1 MNTTVKAIFI
11 SIGSLFTALFLI
23 FAIGMCTPGFRN
35 MMFRVWNVVPNE
47 QYVEKANSESSLTEE
62 LRTCNQELTQLTSEK
77 ETLLAQ
83 VANLDATNESQ
94 AEQIADY
101 EAQIAHL
108 DNQITTLEQRIA
120 TISARVA
127 NGTISYAN
135 TFVNVDMPYFDDNGN
150 YLHHGGYGSIGVNTM
165 WYRTGSDVI
174 NEYNNQ
180 FRDAAQKTLTALQ
193 SNYTVHLNVHEEYN
207 VTLDNGGYSFMGGI
221 NTGSYNLSRDAT
233 ATDKITIDGQEID
246 INDFESLIEANRNYT
261 MTFNIEYEL
270 GANNRVS
277 NVVYI
282 LNVNYQ

>member
-23 FAIGMCTPGFRN
+23 FAIGMCTPGFRQA
-35 MMFRVWNVVPNE
+35 MFRVWNVVPNE

-83 VANLDATNESQ
+83 VATLDATNESQ

-127 NGTISYAN
+127 NGTISYVD
-135 TFVNVDMPYFDDNGN
+135 TRVNIDMPYYDDNGN
-150 YLHHGGYGSIGVNTM
+150 YMHHIGYSSNGVNDI
-165 WYRTGSDVI
+165 WYRLGIDLI
-174 NEYNNQ
+174 NEYNNNYRNAGQ
-180 FRDAAQKTLTALQ
+180 NTLTALQ
-193 SNYTVHLNVHEEYN
+193 SNYSIRIHTYDEYN
-207 VTLDNGGYSFMGGI
+207 VTLDNGNSFMGNVNG
-221 NTGSYNLSRDAT
+221 TSYRVLSDAT
-233 ATDKITIDGQEID
+233 IVDKITIEGQEID
-246 INDFESLIEANRNYT
+246 INEFENLIDANRNYT
-261 MTFNIEYEL
+261 MTFDIEYEL
-270 GANNRVS
+270 DANNRVTS
-277 NVVYI
+277 IAYTLHVFN
-282 LNVNYQ
+282 Q

>member
-47 QYVEKANSESSLTEE
+47 QYIEKANSESSLTEE

-120 TISARVA
+120 TISAKVA
-127 NGTISYAN
+127 NGTISYVD
-135 TFVNVDMPYFDDNGN
+135 TRVNIDIPYYDDNGN
-150 YLHHGGYGSIGVNTM
+150 YMHHIGYSSNGVNDI
-165 WYRTGSDVI
+165 WYRSGIDLI
-174 NEYNNQ
+174 NEYNNNYRNAGQ
-180 FRDAAQKTLTALQ
+180 NTLAALQ
-193 SNYTVHLNVHEEYN
+193 SNYAIRIHTYDEYN
-207 VTLDNGGYSFMGGI
+207 VTLDNGQNFMGNVGG
-221 NTGSYNLSRDAT
+221 TSYRVLSDAT
-233 ATDKITIDGQEID
+233 VEDKIFIDGQEID

-261 MTFNIEYEL
+261 MKFNIEYEL
-270 GANNRVS
+270 DANNRVT
-277 NVVYI
+277 NIAYT
-282 LNVNYQ
+282 LNVANQ